1 MKDKRPTIKQR
12 ISDRISEEM
21 KRNKQTNEVI
31 AEQLGICPEHFSRL
45 RSGKYKL
52 SKDKA
57 EKLALMW
64 DVTPDYVLGIS
75 DCRTFEEAFQ
85 KDSSEE
91 IAKYKAV
98 TDLLKIMGYGIDIV
112 ELLVITPGEIA
123 AMQDPDKE
131 IKAIEPFIIETGELW
146 PVVKK
151 SAYNAWHGQIAQ
163 YSETVFCFE
172 VSNGYIDEWEEHEAQ
187 REKKT
192 IEYIDKLKEHETHCE
207 SLIDYIEEIIDNTE
221 IGDYIDFY
229 ARITKDGRLIGYSKD
244 YRSLFKIISK
254 NAASLFG
261 TLLSVYSNEI
271 VKNKDINLNP
281 STDLPFS

>member
-1 MKDKRPTIKQR
+1 MKNKRPTIKQR
-12 ISDRISEEM
+12 ISNRISEEM
-21 KRNKQTNEVI
+21 KRNKQTNEMI
-31 AEQLGICPEHFSRL
+31 AEQLDISPEHFSRL

-64 DVTPDYVLGIS
+64 DVTPDYILGVS
-75 DCRTFEEAFQ
+75 DFRTFADALQ
-85 KDSSEE
+85 KNSIEE
-91 IAKYKAV
+91 IETYKAV

-131 IKAIEPFIIETGELW
+131 IKAVEPFIIETGELW
-146 PVVKK
+146 PLVKK

-163 YSETVFCFE
+163 YSDTVFCFE
-172 VSNGYIDEWEEHEAQ
+172 VSNGSIDKWEEHKAQREKISIEYINKLEEHEA
-187 REKKT
+187 
-192 IEYIDKLKEHETHCE
+192 HCD
-207 SLIDYIEEIIDNTE
+207 SLIDYIEELIDNTE

-229 ARITKDGRLIGYSKD
+229 ARITKDGRLIGYSRE
-244 YRSLFKIISK
+244 YGSLFKIISK

-271 VKNKDINLNP
+271 IKNKDINLNP